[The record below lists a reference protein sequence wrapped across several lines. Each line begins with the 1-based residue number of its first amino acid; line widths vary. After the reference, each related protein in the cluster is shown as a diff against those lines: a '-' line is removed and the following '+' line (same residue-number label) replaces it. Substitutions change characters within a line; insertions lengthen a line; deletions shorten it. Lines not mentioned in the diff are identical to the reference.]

1 VLLDIDADL
10 APGQLIR
17 VTGPNGCG
25 KSTLLRLISGAS
37 MPSRGWITDRP
48 RAGYVPER
56 FPPALPFTAHGYLT
70 HLGRL
75 HGLRG
80 RPLDAAV
87 SGSIDRL
94 GLGPYAS
101 LPLRELSKGTSQ
113 KVAVAQALLGRPG
126 LLVMDEAWTGLDAVA
141 RSTLDTMV
149 TERLAEGATVIF
161 VDHDPARLA
170 GRVSVQWSLSDGRL
184 DELPGANGAAGVTE
198 CVGAAGGTGYIGAAG
213 VAGAA
218 GVGGAAGGAG
228 HAGAAGIGGDSEF
241 AGVPAGMQTIVIEFA
256 GYRGG
261 LAAVRA
267 RGGVVAA
274 EPGWVRVRASESDN
288 LLRWLLAAEG
298 DVHVERVAA
307 E

>member
-1 VLLDIDADL
+1 VELQGVSKRYRVRGPWVLRDIDADL
-10 APGQLIR
+10 VPGQLIR

-25 KSTLLRLISGAS
+25 KSTLLRLVSGAS
-37 MPSRGWITDRP
+37 VPSRGQIAGRP

-56 FPPALPFTAHGYLT
+56 FPPALPFTAQAYLT

-80 RPLDAAV
+80 GSLDAAV
-87 SGSIDRL
+87 RGSIDRL

-101 LPLRELSKGTSQ
+101 LPMRELSKGTSQ

-126 LLVMDEAWTGLDAVA
+126 LLVMDEAWTGLDAGTRA
-141 RSTLDTMV
+141 TLDTV
-149 TERLAEGATVIF
+149 VAERVAEGATVIF

-170 GRVSVQWSLSDGRL
+170 DQVSVQWALMDGCLHESSVTGAGYRG
-184 DELPGANGAAGVTE
+184 GAN
-198 CVGAAGGTGYIGAAG
+198 
-213 VAGAA
+213 
-218 GVGGAAGGAG
+218 
-228 HAGAAGIGGDSEF
+228 SEF
-241 AGVPAGMQTIVIEFA
+241 VGVPAGVQTVVIEFA

-261 LAAVRA
+261 LAGVRA
-267 RGGVVAA
+267 LGGVVAA
-274 EPGWVRVRASESDN
+274 GPGWVRVRASESDN